1 MTAAYLLVFLF
12 IFPAFTAKAAV
23 DPSTPTAGPVVAQ
36 VQFFGL
42 ERIPEADARSRLSVR
57 EWQPYTPEMKSQ
69 DISALLDTGWFLSA
83 SIYEVALSSEAIR
96 VDVRVKEGP
105 PPLPAKPAEPS
116 LAPRAE
122 PLSSDTPS
130 PPWVIGELEV
140 RGNRHVKFNV
150 VRAQIQAK
158 KGDLYTRADLDRDIQ
173 KVYGLGNFERVT
185 ADIAALPDRE
195 LPAQFID
202 VSPSSHPVRLAF
214 IVEERPL
221 VRKIRYDGNK
231 ELSRGKVRDA
241 TETREKDPL
250 DRVKLASD
258 TEKILELYRKK
269 GYHRAAAESK
279 VDLDTAA
286 AKADVVFLIQEGPRA
301 LIDEVWFSGV
311 RAFKVRKVARQM
323 KTRRK
328 KVFSES
334 QLEEDLKKVEAFY
347 KDRGHIDFRIESSS
361 VTYSEDLKRIT
372 VAVDLYE
379 GPRYLFGDTDFSGYT
394 IYAATDLAKA
404 VEYRRGRVFSQTR
417 FDYTVQNLQE
427 MFAEKGRLR
436 AVVQHKKAP
445 NPATG
450 LTDVRFEIEE
460 GPTVYVE
467 HVDVEGNKQT
477 KTYVFSREIV
487 IKPGQPFS
495 VSKVRKSQQKIMNL
509 GFIDDVSLDVQSPYD
524 PNQVD
529 LTFGVAEG
537 KPGMLTAGAGF
548 SSLDGLIGT
557 LSLQHLNLFGRAWR
571 TGVQWSF
578 GSRVNDFSVSW
589 TTPWLRSKP
598 VSLGFDVFSTRRI
611 SPFEG
616 SNAAFV
622 NKRTGGSVRLGPRF
636 QDDKYQ
642 LSFTYTLQKI
652 KVTDIQYEFRDT
664 LQGGTSI
671 HSSFGTEFARDT
683 RDNIWDAAEGSRNS
697 IGTTLAGGPF
707 MGDIHF
713 FKPYISNQWHKSLV
727 NIGDYP
733 LVLSLFN
740 RASYVTQFNETKEV
754 PVFERFWVGGQDT
767 LRGYSYA
774 GQVGARD
781 GGKVYDVA
789 NVELG
794 FPLARERRRTIVKF
808 VAFYDIGGSWE
819 NVRSMGCRVGQGQ
832 RDIKSDVGFGIRFTT
847 PAFPI
852 RLDWGYGLQHRP
864 GEDRTEINFSIGP
877 LF

>member
-1 MTAAYLLVFLF
+1 
-12 IFPAFTAKAAV
+12 
-23 DPSTPTAGPVVAQ
+23 VAQ

-42 ERIPEADARSRLSVR
+42 ERIPEAEVRSRLSVR

-69 DISALLDTGWFLSA
+69 DIAALLDSGWFVSA
-83 SIYEVALSSEAIR
+83 SIYEVALSSEAMR
-96 VDVRVKEGP
+96 VDVRLKEGP
-105 PPLPAKPAEPS
+105 PPIPGKAAEPAI
-116 LAPRAE
+116 APRA
-122 PLSSDTPS
+122 PASSDTPT
-130 PPWVIGELEV
+130 PPWVVGELEV

-150 VRAQIQAK
+150 VRTQIQAK
-158 KGDLYTRADLDRDIQ
+158 KGDLYTRGDLDRDIQ

-185 ADIAALPDRE
+185 ADISEIPDRE
-195 LPAQFID
+195 MPAQFLD
-202 VSPSSHPVRLAF
+202 VCPSSHPVRLAF

-221 VRKIRYDGNK
+221 VRKVRFEGNK

-241 TETREKDPL
+241 TETRERDPL

-269 GYHRAAAESK
+269 GYHKAQADTK
-279 VDLDTAA
+279 VELDTAA
-286 AKADVVFLIQEGPRA
+286 AKADVAFLIQEGPRA
-301 LIDEVWFSGV
+301 LIAEVRLSGV
-311 RAFKVRKVARQM
+311 SAFKPKKIARQM

-328 KVFSES
+328 KVFSET
-334 QLEEDLKKVEAFY
+334 QLEEDLKKVETFY
-347 KDRGHIDFRIESSS
+347 KDRGHIDFRIGSSS
-361 VTYSEDLKRIT
+361 VSYSEDLKRIT
-372 VAVDLYE
+372 VDVAVFE
-379 GPRYLFGDTDFSGYT
+379 GPRYLFGDTSFSGHT
-394 IYAATDLAKA
+394 IYASTDLAKA
-404 VEYRRGRVFSQTR
+404 VEYHRGKVFSQTR
-417 FDYTVQNLQE
+417 FDYSVQNIQE

-436 AVVQHKKAP
+436 AVVQHKKTL

-450 LTDVRFEIEE
+450 LTDVHFEIEE

-477 KTYVFSREIV
+477 KAYVFTRELV
-487 IKPGQPFS
+487 IKPGQPFA

-509 GFIDDVSLDVQSPYD
+509 GFIDDVQLDVQSPYD
-524 PNQVD
+524 PNLVD
-529 LTFGVAEG
+529 LTFGVTEG

-589 TTPWLRSKP
+589 TMPWIRSKP
-598 VSLGFDVFSTRRI
+598 VSLGFDVFNTRRI

-616 SNAAFV
+616 SNSAFV
-622 NKRTGGSVRLGPRF
+622 NKRTGGTVRVGPRF

-642 LSFTYTLQKI
+642 LSFNYTLQKI
-652 KVTDIQYEFRDT
+652 KVTDIQDEFLDT
-664 LQGGTSI
+664 LQPSTSI
-671 HSSFGTEFARDT
+671 HSSVGAEFARDT

-697 IGTTLAGGPF
+697 IGATLAGGPF
-707 MGDIHF
+707 LGDIHF
-713 FKPYISNQWHKSLV
+713 FKPYIANQWHKSLF

-740 RASYVTQFNETKEV
+740 RASYVTQFGETKQV

-774 GQVGARD
+774 GQVGARN

-794 FPLARERRRTIVKF
+794 FPLARERRRTIVKL
-808 VAFYDIGGSWE
+808 VAFYDVGGSWE
-819 NVRSMGCRVGQGQ
+819 NMNSVGCRVGPGE
-832 RDIKSDVGFGIRFTT
+832 RDIKTDVGFGIRFTT

-864 GEDRTEINFSIGP
+864 GENRTEINFSIGP